1 MADFPVAKVS
11 SNSEPGAHKKGQFG
25 VALEPEVV
33 KICGYALVVGFIGG
47 LVAQGLL
54 ELIYFF
60 TNLFFFGRISFAVAY
75 PAHNHLGLWV
85 LIIPPIGGLLVGIL
99 IYFFEPTLKGHGI
112 PEAMEAVLFGHSRM
126 RLRVAILKP
135 LATAFAI
142 GTGGPFGAEGPIIQT
157 GGAIGS
163 LLGQRLGLT
172 PYYRRVLLASG
183 AAAGMAATFTA
194 PLAGVLVAI
203 ELLLFELRARSFIPV
218 SLAAAVA
225 TGVRIHF
232 AGWAPLFPMPDYKIT
247 GMRELWLFALMGIL
261 MGVVGIAMI
270 RTLGWLEDF
279 FDELPIKYAAIWSPA
294 IGALILGAIGY
305 FYPQVFGTSYDTI
318 RDMLNDRMGAGSLIG
333 VAIAKFW
340 ALVISLGSG
349 TTGGVFAPSLVVGGG
364 LGAAYGIFF
373 KHFLPHLV
381 SDPGFYS
388 LVAMAAVFGGI
399 ARAPFTS
406 IVFLFELSHN
416 PNSLLP
422 LIICVMISDGFVRL
436 FSRDSIMTV
445 KLVKRG
451 LIISQ
456 DLSVP
461 VLMRARIDQV
471 MRQQFDVLKG
481 DEELRSVIER
491 FIPGDIGFIPVVN
504 AAGALIGIVE
514 AHDLLRIEPPDHHF
528 TMRELARKDY
538 VLAIPG
544 ESVDQVHRDMML
556 KNVENVVVVDSPRSL
571 KPVGIARANDIL
583 QLRRWLLEEET
594 GELRHETLDEP
605 QESPSVQLDGK
616 AAAQQD
622 PPDKDQSRPAKR
634 TISR

>member
-1 MADFPVAKVS
+1 MADLPV
-11 SNSEPGAHKKGQFG
+11 SELETSTEVFSHEKGQFG
-25 VALEPEVV
+25 IALEPQVV
-33 KICGYALVVGFIGG
+33 KICGFALVVGAIGG
-47 LVAQGLL
+47 LVAQGLI

-60 TNLFFFGRISFAVAY
+60 TNLFFYGRISFAQVY
-75 PAHNHLGLWV
+75 PTGNHLGLWV
-85 LIIPPIGGLLVGIL
+85 ILIPCIGALVVGLL

-135 LATAFAI
+135 LATALAI

-194 PLAGVLVAI
+194 PLAGILVAI

-218 SLAAAVA
+218 ALAASVA
-225 TGVRIHF
+225 TGVRVHF
-232 AGWAPLFPMPDYKIT
+232 AGWAPLFPMPEYKIT

-261 MGVVGIAMI
+261 MGVVGIVMI
-270 RTLGWLEDF
+270 RVLSWLEDF
-279 FDELPIKYAAIWSPA
+279 FDRLPIKYAAIWSPV
-294 IGALILGAIGY
+294 IGAVILGVIGY
-305 FYPQVFGTSYDTI
+305 FYPRAFGTSYDTI
-318 RDMLNDRMGAGSLIG
+318 RDMLNDHMTAGSLVG
-333 VAIAKFW
+333 AAVAKFW

-364 LGAAYGIFF
+364 LGAVFGMVF
-373 KHFLPHLV
+373 KHLLPTLV

-451 LIISQ
+451 LIVLQ
-456 DLSVP
+456 DYSVP

-471 MRQQFDVLKG
+471 MRKQFNVVEA
-481 DEELRSVIER
+481 DEELRAVIEK
-491 FIPGDIGFIPVVN
+491 FIPGEIGFIPVVN
-504 AAGALIGIVE
+504 ASGVLLGIVE

-528 TMRELARKDY
+528 TMRELARQDFVIAY
-538 VLAIPG
+538 PG
-544 ESVDQVHRDMML
+544 ESVDRVHRDMML
-556 KNVENVVVVDSPRSL
+556 KNVENVVVVESSRSL
-571 KPVGIARANDIL
+571 KPVGIVRANDIL
-583 QLRRWLLEEET
+583 ELRRWLLEEET
-594 GELRHETLDEP
+594 GELRRVTLDKPE
-605 QESPSVQLDGK
+605 ESLGVKLEEKLERKS
-616 AAAQQD
+616 
-622 PPDKDQSRPAKR
+622 
-634 TISR
+634 

>member
-1 MADFPVAKVS
+1 MADLQFPEGNADFDTG
-11 SNSEPGAHKKGQFG
+11 EHRKGQFG
-25 VALEPEVV
+25 IALEPQVV
-33 KICGYALVVGFIGG
+33 KICGFALIVGLVGG
-47 LVAQGLL
+47 LVAQALL

-60 TNLFFFGRISFAVAY
+60 TNLFFYGRFSFAVTN
-75 PAHNHLGLWV
+75 PAGNHWGYWV
-85 LIIPPIGGLLVGIL
+85 ILIPALGGLVVGLL

-163 LLGQRLGLT
+163 LLGQALGLT

-194 PLAGVLVAI
+194 PLAGVLVAV

-218 SLAAAVA
+218 ALAAAVA

-232 AGWAPLFPMPDYKIT
+232 AGWAPLFPMPAYKIT
-247 GMRELWLFALMGIL
+247 GMNELWLFAVMGVLMGIV
-261 MGVVGIAMI
+261 GVLMI
-270 RTLGWLEDF
+270 RVLAWLEDF
-279 FDELPIKYAAIWSPA
+279 FDKLPIKYAVIWSPA
-294 IGALILGAIGY
+294 IGALILGVIGY

-318 RDMLNDRMGAGSLIG
+318 RDMLNDRLGAGALAGIG
-333 VAIAKFW
+333 IAKFW

-364 LGAAYGIFF
+364 LGSVFGMVCRHLF
-373 KHFLPHLV
+373 PHMV

-416 PNSLLP
+416 PNALLP
-422 LIICVMISDGFVRL
+422 LLVCVMISDGFVRL

-451 LIISQ
+451 LIVSQ
-456 DLSVP
+456 DYSVP
-461 VLMRARIDQV
+461 ILMRSTVDQV
-471 MRQQFDVLKG
+471 MRKEFEVFRA
-481 DEELRSVIER
+481 EEPLRSVTER
-491 FIPGDIGFIPVVN
+491 FCPGDFNLIPVIDSEGILV
-504 AAGALIGIVE
+504 GIVE

-528 TMRELARKDY
+528 TMGELARQDY
-538 VLAIPG
+538 VLAVPR
-544 ESVDQVHRDMML
+544 ESIDRVHRDMML
-556 KNVENVVVVDSPRSL
+556 KNVENIVVVESATMRRPIGL
-571 KPVGIARANDIL
+571 ARANDIL
-583 QLRRWLLEEET
+583 QLRRWLLEEEM
-594 GELRHETLDEP
+594 GELRRTTLDKPE
-605 QESPSVQLDGK
+605 ESPGIGLG
-616 AAAQQD
+616 
-622 PPDKDQSRPAKR
+622 
-634 TISR
+634 